1 MKIIIIYDDKE
12 TYAKISEE
20 VWGLKVHEA
29 AYRAYMELTAH
40 STAQERD
47 KIWSLNR
54 LLTDMSTIQDNL
66 LSEKVDR
73 CHNQ

>member
-12 TYAKISEE
+12 TYAKLCKKI
-20 VWGLKVHEA
+20 WGSKAHDA
-29 AYRAYMELTAH
+29 TYRAYMELTAH
-40 STAQERD
+40 NTAEERD
-47 KIWSLNR
+47 MLWGLRR